1 MMDLFNEKMSQIKE
15 LDALK
20 QKVTEDILTLY
31 KERPSDMSLEQQW
44 ELFNFVQ
51 EYLPEHG
58 YVMHN
63 DLLDDYIGYDG
74 PIYIERYQSLAFG
87 AIVKDIEDFAE
98 EYLEHLAEPFAYF
111 DKSTIALVETLR
123 EHGADL
129 LGIEE
134 EEEYEAKARESIEVA
149 INEIKKEF
157 METGYRG
164 YVYQDEKNGRVS
176 INFTL
181 PKELQGWV
189 LKGLD
194 SRLLKC
200 NSKQFE
206 LILSAYVETDGY
218 RKGNSISIT
227 TAKKEEA
234 DLLSHLSVLSGYMCN
249 VHFRIHGFSKTGIYD
264 LTFTKKQIQMLEKP
278 YLTECVHV
286 DKEPFWCITVRNEN
300 FLMRRDGKISLTGNT
315 HTAVDETVDGCRL
328 VINPLGYP
336 QEHDKNGYKPN
347 LIIEV

>member
-15 LDALK
+15 LDTLK

-31 KERPSDMSLEQQW
+31 KERPSDMPVEQQW
-44 ELFNFVQ
+44 ELFNAVQ
-51 EYLPEHG
+51 EYLPEHS
-58 YVMHN
+58 YVMHP
-63 DLLDDYIGYDG
+63 DILDKYIGYDG

-164 YVYQDEKNGRVS
+164 YVYD
-176 INFTL
+176 
-181 PKELQGWV
+181 W
-189 LKGLD
+189 
-194 SRLLKC
+194 
-200 NSKQFE
+200 
-206 LILSAYVETDGY
+206 
-218 RKGNSISIT
+218 
-227 TAKKEEA
+227 
-234 DLLSHLSVLSGYMCN
+234 
-249 VHFRIHGFSKTGIYD
+249 
-264 LTFTKKQIQMLEKP
+264 
-278 YLTECVHV
+278 
-286 DKEPFWCITVRNEN
+286 
-300 FLMRRDGKISLTGNT
+300 
-315 HTAVDETVDGCRL
+315 
-328 VINPLGYP
+328 
-336 QEHDKNGYKPN
+336 
-347 LIIEV
+347 

>member
-15 LDALK
+15 LDTLK

-44 ELFNFVQ
+44 ELFNSVQ

-87 AIVKDIEDFAE
+87 AIIEDIEDFAE
-98 EYLEHLAEPFAYF
+98 EYLEHLAEPSAYF
-111 DKSTIALVETLR
+111 DKSTIELVETLR

-157 METGYRG
+157 LETGYRG
-164 YVYQDEKNGRVS
+164 YVYD
-176 INFTL
+176 
-181 PKELQGWV
+181 W
-189 LKGLD
+189 
-194 SRLLKC
+194 
-200 NSKQFE
+200 
-206 LILSAYVETDGY
+206 
-218 RKGNSISIT
+218 
-227 TAKKEEA
+227 
-234 DLLSHLSVLSGYMCN
+234 
-249 VHFRIHGFSKTGIYD
+249 
-264 LTFTKKQIQMLEKP
+264 
-278 YLTECVHV
+278 
-286 DKEPFWCITVRNEN
+286 
-300 FLMRRDGKISLTGNT
+300 
-315 HTAVDETVDGCRL
+315 
-328 VINPLGYP
+328 
-336 QEHDKNGYKPN
+336 
-347 LIIEV
+347 